1 MPEASRLDIDLT
13 DYIRPGDRVFISEAA
28 GSPVAL
34 VDALIE
40 QRHALGGVTVF
51 LGYDIHNRFTAE
63 HADALRFESYGALG
77 GTGALSK
84 AGCLDVFP
92 VSLVQLSNAILAG
105 QLRCDVALLSGAPCE
120 GGYGFGLSCMLMAAA
135 VERAR
140 HVIIECNA
148 AMPAGGGAFVPLDR
162 VSRVVQSDYPILEVP
177 SRPTEVAA
185 RIAEHVAAFIGDGAT
200 LQLGIGA
207 IADAV
212 PSRLHDRRDLGLHTG
227 MIGDS
232 LVELAQAGV
241 LTNARKSRRPGIGVA
256 SMAVGTRKTY
266 DFVHQNPDLEIHPVA
281 VTHGEARFQK
291 NLVSINGAMEVGLTG
306 EVNAETAGRHYLGA
320 VGGQPD
326 FVRAAQIAQGGRS
339 IIALASTRKDG
350 GSRIVAGPLANVTTA
365 RGDVDTIIT
374 EYGAAELRG
383 QPLAE
388 RVRRL
393 IGIAHPD
400 HREALA
406 RATGTEF

>member
-1 MPEASRLDIDLT
+1 MSEASRLDIDFT

-51 LGYDIHNRFTAE
+51 LGYDIHSRFTAE
-63 HADALRFESYGALG
+63 HADVLRFESYGALG

-84 AGCLDVFP
+84 AGCLEVLP
-92 VSLVQLSNAILAG
+92 VSLAQMSNAILAG
-105 QLRCDVALLSGAPCE
+105 QFRCDVALLSGALRD
-120 GGYGFGLSCMLMAAA
+120 GVYGFGLSCMLMGAAA
-135 VERAR
+135 ATAR

-148 AMPAGGGAFVPLDR
+148 AMPASGGAFISRDR
-162 VSRVVQSDYPILEVP
+162 VSRVVESDYPILEVAGRP
-177 SRPTEVAA
+177 SDVAQQ
-185 RIAEHVAAFIGDGAT
+185 IAEHAAAYIGDGAT

-207 IADAV
+207 IADAI
-212 PSRLHDRRDLGLHTG
+212 PSRLLDRRDLGLHSG

-241 LTNARKSRRPGIGVA
+241 LTNARKSMRPGIGVA

-281 VTHGEARFQK
+281 VTHGEAQFQK
-291 NLVSINGAMEVGLTG
+291 RLVSINGAMEVGLTG

-339 IIALASTRKDG
+339 IIALASRRKDG
-350 GSRIVAGPLANVTTA
+350 GSRIVAGPLANVTTT
-365 RGDVDTIIT
+365 RGDVDIIIT

-393 IGIAHPD
+393 VNIAHPD
-400 HREALA
+400 HREALESGF
-406 RATGTEF
+406 RGV